1 MKYFGFR
8 IPNTGE
14 QYIIIAEDIVAAKF
28 RAISIN
34 QELIQTSIMTL
45 VQAMSE
51 GTVDPDDIDAAYLL
65 DIDSCQELNEI
76 PEEWEL

>member
-34 QELIQTSIMTL
+34 QELIQTSILTL
-45 VQAMSE
+45 VEAMSE
-51 GTVDPDDIDAAYLL
+51 GSLDQDDIDAQYLL

-76 PEEWEL
+76 PEDWEL

>member
-14 QYIIIAEDIVAAKF
+14 QYIITAEDIVDAKF

-45 VQAMSE
+45 VQSISE
-51 GTVDPDDIDAAYLL
+51 GTVDPDDIDAQYLL
-65 DIDSCQELNEI
+65 DIDTCQELDEI